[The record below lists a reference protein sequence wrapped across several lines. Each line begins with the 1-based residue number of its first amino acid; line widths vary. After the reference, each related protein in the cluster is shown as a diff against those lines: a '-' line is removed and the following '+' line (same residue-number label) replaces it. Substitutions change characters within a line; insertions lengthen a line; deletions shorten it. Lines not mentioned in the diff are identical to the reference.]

1 MKRGRSII
9 LPSTDAQGLPG
20 VYSYTR
26 SQENH
31 LREDYRYCTTVA
43 TVLVPGIVST
53 GRSRASNIYFLGH
66 FCLTILLSS
75 FHNF

>member
-1 MKRGRSII
+1 MPSGSTVSVEENMKRGRSII

-43 TVLVPGIVST
+43 TVLVPGSQ
-53 GRSRASNIYFLGH
+53 YW
-66 FCLTILLSS
+66 
-75 FHNF
+75 